1 MTSID
6 ALRPDAALRTML
18 DAQTDAARAVGNAL
32 PGIEEA
38 ARRMADTLRN
48 GGTVVY
54 AAAGSSGLMALADAC
69 ELPGTYG
76 IDPAQ
81 VRIIMA
87 GGIPTDARMPGHT
100 EDDTAEAEAAA
111 AAMSPGDLLIAI
123 SASGTT
129 PQALAMTRAAQA
141 KGIAVIGIANT
152 PDSALLTLADTAIPL
167 PTPPEVV
174 EGSTRLGAGTAQ
186 KIALNMISTL
196 AGVLLGHVHD
206 GMMVNLRPDNIKL
219 RARAETIVARIAAVP
234 TDAARAALE
243 ATGYDVKPA
252 VLVALGHDPEDAR
265 RILDASGQV
274 LRQALQAETPK
285 TRRA

>member
-38 ARRMADTLRN
+38 AHRMADTLRN

-81 VRIIMA
+81 VRIVMA

-100 EDDTAEAEAAA
+100 EDDTSEAETVA

-129 PQALAMTRAAQA
+129 PQALAMTRAAQTR
-141 KGIAVIGIANT
+141 GIATVGVANM
-152 PDSALLTLADTAIPL
+152 PGSPLLTLADTAIAV

-234 TDAARAALE
+234 ADAARAALE
-243 ATGYDVKPA
+243 ATGYNVKPA

>member
-69 ELPGTYG
+69 ALPGTYG

-81 VRIIMA
+81 VRIVMA

-129 PQALAMTRAAQA
+129 PQALAMARAAQA

-152 PDSALLTLADTAIPL
+152 PDSALLTLADTAIAL

-219 RARAETIVARIAAVP
+219 RARAEAIVAGIAAVP
-234 TDAARAALE
+234 ADAARAALE

-265 RILDASGQV
+265 RILDANGQV

>member
-81 VRIIMA
+81 VRIVMA

-129 PQALAMTRAAQA
+129 PQALAMARAAQA

-152 PDSALLTLADTAIPL
+152 PDSALLTLADTAIAV

-219 RARAETIVARIAAVP
+219 RARAETIVSRIAAVP
-234 TDAARAALE
+234 ADAARAALE

-252 VLVALGHDPEDAR
+252 VLVALGHAPEDAR

>member
-38 ARRMADTLRN
+38 AHRMADTLRN

-81 VRIIMA
+81 VRIVMA

-152 PDSALLTLADTAIPL
+152 TDSALLSLADTAIAL

-196 AGVLLGHVHD
+196 VGVLLGHVHD

-219 RARAETIVARIAAVP
+219 RARAEAIVAGIAAVP
-234 TDAARAALE
+234 ADAARAALE

-252 VLVALGHDPEDAR
+252 VLVALGHAPEDAR